1 MNNNWLEVIYYTIIQ
16 LVKVNYFNL
25 LIIVAF
31 LGYLLFQVFKWQRPS
46 IRRVLKQ
53 LTKAYQNRATIKI
66 RIVQKWN
73 KVKAIVTG
81 KEKINW
87 RGFLNSI
94 LTFIKRLVE
103 VIPAFTFL
111 FFGNLLFRIV
121 YLLPFVKQ
129 ERKRFDKEMKTIL

>member
-81 KEKINW
+81 KEK
-87 RGFLNSI
+87 
-94 LTFIKRLVE
+94 LTGE
-103 VIPAFTFL
+103 
-111 FFGNLLFRIV
+111 GS
-121 YLLPFVKQ
+121 
-129 ERKRFDKEMKTIL
+129 